1 MRYPGGKRMKN
12 KLNGVCAIAV
22 SAAILLSTL
31 TACGQKINGGSK
43 SQNIQGN
50 QTAVYPVNGNG
61 SANAETPADSQND
74 AGGSFDSGN
83 SSGGSYS
90 GGSSSSGGSYSG
102 GSSGGSYSGRG
113 SSSSGGS
120 SSNPGKT
127 QNSSVSSDKTGS
139 STTATTTTTSKTTK
153 YVYDIKKIIN
163 NAPLNP
169 MQTNDPD
176 LDKIIDEIFAKIIT
190 DDMTTYEKTRVLFD
204 YLVQNNEYGYLAA
217 VGTQTSYVS
226 LYDVDVVTRAK
237 TIFKYKRG
245 TCIDFA
251 AAFMCL
257 TRRIGLNC
265 YMVQGRIT
273 DLNGKTYHHGWNT
286 IRVDGVDYT
295 FDSQA
300 DFRVRQ
306 RDANGRTKFVNF
318 GTYYPQVFPVQYVNL
333 AVNTFKNFRT
343 F

>member
-1 MRYPGGKRMKN
+1 MEK
-12 KLNGVCAIAV
+12 KLHGLCAIAV

-31 TACGQKINGGSK
+31 TACGQKINGPGK
-43 SQNIQGN
+43 SQNMPQGIQ
-50 QTAVYPVNGNG
+50 
-61 SANAETPADSQND
+61 SADINPGGDTSGDNATPADSQID
-74 AGGSFDSGN
+74 FGGDTAGNFGGGN

-90 GGSSSSGGSYSG
+90 GGSSGGNNG
-102 GSSGGSYSGRG
+102 GSSHKTTPNTPATQKSDN
-113 SSSSGGS
+113 
-120 SSNPGKT
+120 NPT
-127 QNSSVSSDKTGS
+127 DPTVPT
-139 STTATTTTTSKTTK
+139 STTTK
-153 YVYDIKKIIN
+153 YVYDIKQVIN

-169 MQTNDPD
+169 MRTNDAD
-176 LDKIIDEIFAKIIT
+176 LDKIIDDIFAQIIT
-190 DDMTTYEKTRVLFD
+190 DDMTTYEKTRALFN
-204 YLVQNNEYGYLAA
+204 YLVQTNEYGYLLAIK
-217 VGTQTSYVS
+217 TQTSYVS

-237 TIFKYKRG
+237 TIFKYKTG

-286 IRVDGVDYT
+286 IRVDGIDYT

-306 RDANGRTKFVNF
+306 RDEKGETKFVNF
-318 GTYYPQVFPVQYVNL
+318 GTYYPNVFLVQYVNL

-343 F
+343 Y